1 MDFSSRRSVQFF
13 FGIVGATVAAVFLHR
28 YPQSEWIHAIASAL
42 IIPLSYQLAFYAR
55 QFDSRM
61 ELPRFAGL
69 RLRILA
75 VWTWSL
81 ALFISAVLPSWIGVA
96 LVCALTLV
104 SLRMYWL
111 TDVPTWYSGLLH
123 PFRAIQP
130 AERLPHLAV
139 VRVIA
144 HDRNGIGAIVRSDG
158 LVVTASHLVDGAR
171 QVSVILANEELLP
184 ATILR
189 VDRGRDLAFL
199 KVDREGPLPYAR
211 LDRTHATIAGTP
223 LTILA
228 MDSPSSAANT
238 AYMPDGYVWATYREP
253 IAVPTVLYGRSVV
266 RASDDV
272 QLLGASAHPL
282 VRPGFSGAPAFGPK
296 GTLVTLH
303 FGTQRTGGLLSEL
316 PAQEILASA
325 AEGEIELPRWRLQRY
340 SMPRHSE
347 RPEFQARQ
355 AAGEA
360 WHAASLFLDRHPG
373 LNPGDDPE
381 YLERTKERF
390 DRLIKAS
397 PQLGRLST
405 CRAAIRM
412 MGGDLDGAWSDLQW
426 AFAQGSY
433 ASATWY
439 VVEWALRTDR
449 WADAEVLYKRAL
461 AEMTEPGTVTNH
473 IRSLLLRDL
482 TYVLFRQEKYGECAA
497 MALDGLE
504 IEDHDRSTGRFFW
517 IRGQALVRM
526 ERYEEAIE
534 AYDEAISANEKEQ
547 ESIDDWSGFVEA
559 LVGKGDPA
567 SLNRAVDLGLWH
579 LRHRDYSPRAF
590 MFAGEA
596 ASKLKRSRVSQW
608 FEELSATYADD
619 ADEETS

>member
-1 MDFSSRRSVQFF
+1 MQFF
-13 FGIVGATVAAVFLHR
+13 LGIVGATVAAVFLR
-28 YPQSEWIHAIASAL
+28 KYPQAEWIHVTLSIAIL
-42 IIPLSYQLAFYAR
+42 PLAYQLAFFAR

-61 ELPRFAGL
+61 ELPNHAGWRM
-69 RLRILA
+69 RLLA
-75 VWTWSL
+75 IWLWAL
-81 ALFISAVLPSWIGVA
+81 AIFISALVPSGLGLASVAVLTAFAAHLYVA
-96 LVCALTLV
+96 
-104 SLRMYWL
+104 
-111 TDVPTWYSGLLH
+111 TDTPTWYSGLLVPLRRIH
-123 PFRAIQP
+123 P

-144 HDRNGIGAIVRSDG
+144 HDRNGIGAIVRPDG
-158 LVVTASHLVDGAR
+158 MVVTASHLVDGAK
-171 QVSVILANEELLP
+171 QVSIILANDEMLP
-184 ATILR
+184 ATIVR

-199 KVDREGPLPYAR
+199 KVERERPLPFAR
-211 LDRTHATIAGTP
+211 LDRRNRHLPGTP
-223 LTILA
+223 LTLLA

-253 IAVPTVLYGRSVV
+253 VAVPTMLYGRALV
-266 RASDDV
+266 RANDDV
-272 QLLGASAHPL
+272 QLLGAAAHPL
-282 VRPGFSGAPAFGPK
+282 VRPGFSGAPAFGPD
-296 GTLVTLH
+296 GRLVTLH

-325 AEGEIELPRWRLQRY
+325 EEGEIELPRYRLQRY
-340 SMPRHSE
+340 ALPRESD

-360 WHAASLFLDRHPG
+360 WHAASFFLDRHPG
-373 LNPGDDPE
+373 LHPGDDPE
-381 YLERTKERF
+381 YLARTEERF
-390 DRLIKAS
+390 DKMIKAS
-397 PQLGRLST
+397 PHLGRLST

-412 MGGDLDGAWSDLQW
+412 MREDLDGAWSDLQW
-426 AFAQGSY
+426 AFSQGSY

-461 AEMTEPGTVTNH
+461 ADMSEPGTVTNH

-590 MFAGEA
+590 MFAAEA

-619 ADEETS
+619 SEDDAP